1 MTTPSPSRELRK
13 RHSTWNSSSSYV
25 SCQWWS
31 WYGWHWH
38 MFRWTFIWLLF
49 SRNYFFEFQFL
60 LGELLGLSEFLSLA
74 TERERTSAAKVGLF
88 KVSWRS
94 ARDIYSDYWA
104 SSLLNVL
111 VNELLKTL
119 VAEPRPHFLDT
130 CKPNWE
136 SIDCTHNKGY
146 EKLPTNHLI
155 TQPIVDRFIL
165 TGSSSFPHLYAP
177 HKMLP
182 KR

>member
-1 MTTPSPSRELRK
+1 MCRANDGLGMVDIDICLGEP
-13 RHSTWNSSSSYV
+13 
-25 SCQWWS
+25 
-31 WYGWHWH
+31 
-38 MFRWTFIWLLF
+38 LF
-49 SRNYFFEFQFL
+49 DCFFHVTIFPFQFL